1 VTRYAIRH
9 IDGRWL
15 AIGWAFGRVVPIWLS
30 DSSRKTT
37 WPTMTIAM
45 ITAMEPQGLNLRLG
59 EWSVQPVPDSDGIPR
74 DC

>member
-15 AIGWAFGRVVPIWLS
+15 AIGWAFGRFVPIWLP

-37 WPTMTIAM
+37 WPTMTVAVT
-45 ITAMEPQGLNLRLG
+45 TAMQLQGLNLALD
-59 EWSVQPVPDSDGIPR
+59 EWSVQPVTDSNGIR
-74 DC
+74 CDS

>member
-15 AIGWAFGRVVPIWLS
+15 AIGWAFGRFVPIWLS

-45 ITAMEPQGLNLRLG
+45 TTAMEPQGLNLPLG
-59 EWSVQPVPDSDGIPR
+59 EWSVQPVTDSDAIAC
-74 DC
+74 DA